1 MTIAHWDDVEK
12 VRRDFGNIHALWSYL
27 GEAAG
32 SRAVGVRRIEL
43 APGEIPTPAHA
54 HSDEEEIFFVLAGS
68 GLSWQNGVTYEVGAG
83 DCLVHRARTEAHT
96 IRAGGEGLDLLAFG
110 PRPRPGI
117 TVLPNQQSAWLL
129 PTWVEAGTGEH
140 PFAREPELDWPAP
153 SPRPPSIVN
162 LADVE
167 GSYGGIVKHLAKE
180 GGALQTGLNWTSLPP
195 NEEGAPPHC
204 HSADEEIFVVL
215 DGEGTLELWAPPS
228 PAAPVQTEPAETIP
242 VRRGHVVSR
251 PAATRVSHCF
261 RSGPA
266 GLTYLAYGTREP
278 NDICYYPRS
287 NKVAFRGIGLIG
299 RFEPLAY
306 GDGEPS

>member
-1 MTIAHWDDVEK
+1 MTIAHWEDVEK
-12 VRRDFGNIHALWSYL
+12 VRRDVGNIRASWSFL

-32 SRAVGVRRIEL
+32 CRVVGVRRIEL

-68 GLSWQNGVTYEVGAG
+68 GLSWQDGVTYEVGAG
-83 DCLVHRARTEAHT
+83 DCIVHRARTQAHT
-96 IRAGGEGLDLLAFG
+96 LRAGDDGLDVLAFG

-117 TVLPNQQSAWLL
+117 TVLPNQQAAWLL
-129 PTWVEAGTGEH
+129 PTWVEVGAGTH
-140 PFAREPELDWPAP
+140 PYEREPELDWPAP
-153 SPRPPSIVN
+153 SPRPASIVN
-162 LADVE
+162 AADVE
-167 GSYGGIVKHLAKE
+167 GDYGGMVKHLAKE
-180 GGALQTGLNWTSLPP
+180 GGAMQTGLNLLALPP

-215 DGEGTLELWAPPS
+215 DGEGALELWGPPNRETPLQTAP
-228 PAAPVQTEPAETIP
+228 TETHP

-251 PAATRVSHCF
+251 PAGTRISHCF
-261 RSGPA
+261 RSGDR
-266 GLTYLAYGTREP
+266 GLTFLAYGTREP

-287 NKVAFRGIGLIG
+287 NKVFFRGIGLIG
-299 RFEPLAY
+299 RLEPLAY

>member
-1 MTIAHWDDVEK
+1 MTLAHWDDVEK

-32 SRAVGVRRIEL
+32 CRIVGVRRIEL

-54 HSDEEEIFFVLAGS
+54 HSDEEEIFYVLAGS

-83 DCLVHRARTEAHT
+83 DCLVHLARTQAHT
-96 IRAGGEGLDLLAFG
+96 IRAGDDGLDLLAFG

-117 TVLPNQQSAWLL
+117 TVLPNQDTAWLL

-140 PFAREPELDWPAP
+140 PFAREPELSWPAP
-153 SPRPPSIVN
+153 SPRPSRIV
-162 LADVE
+162 AAAGIE
-167 GSYGGIVKHLAKE
+167 GDYGGIVKHLAKE
-180 GGALQTGLNWTSLPP
+180 AGAIQTGLNLVTLPP

-228 PAAPVQTEPAETIP
+228 PATPHQTAPVETHP
-242 VRRGHVVSR
+242 VRPGHVVSR
-251 PAATRVSHCF
+251 PAATRVSHSF
-261 RSGPA
+261 RSGDA

-287 NKVAFRGIGLIG
+287 NTVYFRGIGLIG

-306 GDGEPS
+306 GDGEPA